1 VPSEIRYD
9 HTTQV
14 FRPGTDEPA
23 PAFGD
28 FAGYHGFRLVA
39 CVAGRARS
47 KEQTERTFS
56 YVDTSFFATAEA
68 ASLAE
73 LNHKLRRWLDEV
85 ANARTSEDI
94 VVGDGEK
101 LW

>member
-23 PAFGD
+23 PPSVTSPATTAFAWWPASPG
-28 FAGYHGFRLVA
+28 GH
-39 CVAGRARS
+39 ARRNRPS
-47 KEQTERTFS
+47 GPS
-56 YVDTSFFATAEA
+56 PTSTPRSFGTAKA